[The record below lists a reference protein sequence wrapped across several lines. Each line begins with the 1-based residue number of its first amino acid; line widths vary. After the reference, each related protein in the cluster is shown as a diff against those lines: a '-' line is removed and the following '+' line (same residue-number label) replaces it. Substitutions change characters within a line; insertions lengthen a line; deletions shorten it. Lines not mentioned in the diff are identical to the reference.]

1 MTDGGAGR
9 KPPKDPELDAAV
21 LRVPYWRALGL
32 GIGVAVLLVPM
43 IWYLATVRGRHGT
56 GIEGDWLDGSQWR
69 VVEVERR
76 PLPRES
82 LMSFRGG
89 RLLLAA
95 EGCDERSVAYR
106 LTADGIMLAMPR
118 IAPPPCGNPAMDDVW
133 QRLPAVHGL
142 TRYGTGLA
150 LTDKDGRAL
159 IRTRR

>member
-1 MTDGGAGR
+1 VTDGSGNR

-32 GIGVAVLLVPM
+32 VLGVAVLLVPM

-56 GIEGDWLDGSQWR
+56 GIEGDWLDGSEWR

-76 PLPRES
+76 PLPKEGVMR
-82 LMSFRGG
+82 FVAG
-89 RLLLAA
+89 RLHLAA
-95 EGCDERSVAYR
+95 EGCEERSVAYR
-106 LTADGIMLAMPR
+106 LSSDGINLAMPR
-118 IAPPPCGNPAMDDVW
+118 IAMPPCGNAAMDEVW
-133 QRLPAVHGL
+133 QRLTAVTGL

-150 LTDKDGRAL
+150 LTDTAGRAL